1 MRGLPELTGGRGAGH
16 HGRDARH
23 TVNQVLRS
31 LEAVAPSAALSAL
44 GRDHF
49 HIGGVQ
55 QVHELLGVGGG
66 VVGVAVV

>member
-1 MRGLPELTGGRGAGH
+1 
-16 HGRDARH
+16 
-23 TVNQVLRS
+23 VNQVLRS